1 MQCLNQWKF
10 ENSVRGKTKDYMVC
24 VASFFTLKHNNHH
37 FNDLQVVVQD
47 GMGLD
52 VVKNVDIVVIHIIVT
67 IKRDRAW
74 LGVLLVTRDA
84 CVTQVGSCIL
94 CKLDLI
100 GFINTQHYWQIYN
113 KITTKNKTTWVW
125 KEHCNFYKLSQDLRM
140 VFECLNNYQQH
151 CNC

>member
-1 MQCLNQWKF
+1 MKIQS
-10 ENSVRGKTKDYMVC
+10 EGKQKTIWC
-24 VASFFTLKHNNHH
+24 VLLFFFTLKHYNHH
-37 FNDLQVVVQD
+37 FNALQVVVQD

-84 CVTQVGSCIL
+84 CVIQVGSCIL

-113 KITTKNKTTWVW
+113 KITTKNKTIWVW
-125 KEHCNFYKLSQDLRM
+125 QEHCYFYKLSQDLRM

>member
-1 MQCLNQWKF
+1 MKISPR
-10 ENSVRGKTKDYMVC
+10 ENKRLYGVC
-24 VASFFTLKHNNHH
+24 CFFFFTLKQNNHH

-52 VVKNVDIVVIHIIVT
+52 VVKHVDIVVIHIIVT

-113 KITTKNKTTWVW
+113 KITIKNKTTWVW

-140 VFECLNNYQQH
+140 VFACLNNYQQH